1 MYELLA
7 LLKSENEVRLHCVE
21 NGQTKKKISKLQKN
35 VSKLQTFVN

>member
-21 NGQTKKKISKLQKN
+21 NGQTKKN
-35 VSKLQTFVN
+35 LQTAEERFKVADVR